1 RPVHPLDDAPV
12 ALDAGDLVAE
22 RHQVELLSA
31 GLVAEAGGLQQ
42 RGQERAGIADGDLLQ
57 LLVAPENALGE
68 ADERGGLDVRRQD
81 GREVAGVA
89 LDQRL
94 GLVALGDGGGNGL
107 GHLMSFLG
115 LAGMSLSTVVALR
128 TCWATVYF
136 ARGAAGSTP
145 LVAALGASPV
155 AAWHSPQLRSSRS

>member
-1 RPVHPLDDAPV
+1 LFPSTTLFR
-12 ALDAGDLVAE
+12 
-22 RHQVELLSA
+22 S
-31 GLVAEAGGLQQ
+31 
-42 RGQERAGIADGDLLQ
+42 RAGIADGDLLQ
-57 LLVAPENALGE
+57 LLVAAENALGE

-128 TCWATVYF
+128 TCSATVYF
-136 ARGAAGSTP
+136 ARVATGSPP
-145 LVAALGASPV
+145 LVTALRASPI
-155 AAWHSPQLRSSRS
+155 AARNSLQIRS